1 MRQYQQIVIH
11 SVPVVFEV
19 ERKLKEKSFC
29 DRRLKASIG
38 LEGGYMYKERA
49 LGRGDGRCG
58 Q

>member
-1 MRQYQQIVIH
+1 MIH

-38 LEGGYMYKERA
+38 LEGG
-49 LGRGDGRCG
+49 
-58 Q
+58 